1 MRNMAKARKPINFNN
16 KRPTI
21 KTVPKEEAW
30 ERLWGSEKTINS
42 NSTSEEL
49 PDGYEWNE
57 KKTKIIP
64 KESTED
70 S

>member
-1 MRNMAKARKPINFNN
+1 MKKKNYNAKKP
-16 KRPTI
+16 KLKP
-21 KTVPKEEAW
+21 VPKEEAW
-30 ERLWGSEKTINS
+30 ERLWGSGKTINS

-64 KESTED
+64 KENTED

>member
-1 MRNMAKARKPINFNN
+1 MAKKTKVTNYNAKKP
-16 KRPTI
+16 KI
-21 KTVPKEEAW
+21 KNVPKEEAW
-30 ERLWGSEKTINS
+30 ERLWGSGKTINS

>member
-1 MRNMAKARKPINFNN
+1 MKNKKKVINYNRK
-16 KRPTI
+16 KPTI
-21 KTVPKEEAW
+21 KDVPKEEAW
-30 ERLWGSEKTINS
+30 ERLWGSERTINS

-49 PDGYEWNE
+49 PDGYEWNK
-57 KKTKIIP
+57 KKTKITP

>member
-1 MRNMAKARKPINFNN
+1 MAKSNKINYNA
-16 KRPTI
+16 KRPKI

-30 ERLWGSEKTINS
+30 ERLYGSGNTINS

-64 KESTED
+64 KET
-70 S
+70 

>member
-1 MRNMAKARKPINFNN
+1 MAKKTKVTNYNAKKP
-16 KRPTI
+16 KL

-30 ERLWGSEKTINS
+30 ERLWGGEKTINS
-42 NSTSEEL
+42 NPTSEEL

>member
-1 MRNMAKARKPINFNN
+1 MAKKTKRINFNR
-16 KRPTI
+16 KKPTI

-30 ERLWGSEKTINS
+30 ERLWGDEKTINS

-57 KKTKIIP
+57 KKTKTIP

>member
-1 MRNMAKARKPINFNN
+1 MAKKNKVINYNAKKP
-16 KRPTI
+16 KL

-30 ERLWGSEKTINS
+30 ERLWGGEKTINS
-42 NSTSEEL
+42 NSTREEL

-57 KKTKIIP
+57 KKTKIIQ

>member
-1 MRNMAKARKPINFNN
+1 MTKKKKVTNYNAKKP
-16 KRPTI
+16 KL

-30 ERLWGSEKTINS
+30 ERLWGGEKTINS
-42 NSTSEEL
+42 NSKIEEL

>member
-1 MRNMAKARKPINFNN
+1 MAKKNKVINYNAKKP
-16 KRPTI
+16 KL

-30 ERLWGSEKTINS
+30 ERLWGGEKTINS

-49 PDGYEWNE
+49 PDGYEWHE

>member
-1 MRNMAKARKPINFNN
+1 MPIKKTTSKYAKKP
-16 KRPTI
+16 KLKP
-21 KTVPKEEAW
+21 VPKEEAW
-30 ERLWGSEKTINS
+30 DRLWGGDKTINS
-42 NSTSEEL
+42 NSTSEEF

-64 KESTED
+64 KENTED

>member
-1 MRNMAKARKPINFNN
+1 MAKVKKILSKYAK
-16 KRPTI
+16 KPTI
-21 KTVPKEEAW
+21 KDVPREEAW
-30 ERLWGSEKTINS
+30 DRLWGSEKTINS

-70 S
+70 T

>member
-1 MRNMAKARKPINFNN
+1 MAKKTKVTNYNAKKP
-16 KRPTI
+16 KL
-21 KTVPKEEAW
+21 KTVHKEEAW
-30 ERLWGSEKTINS
+30 ERLWGGEKTINS

>member
-1 MRNMAKARKPINFNN
+1 MAKKNKVINYNAKKP
-16 KRPTI
+16 KL
-21 KTVPKEEAW
+21 KTVPKEEAR
-30 ERLWGSEKTINS
+30 ERLWGGEKTINS

>member
-1 MRNMAKARKPINFNN
+1 MPIKKTTSKYAKKP
-16 KRPTI
+16 KLKP
-21 KTVPKEEAW
+21 VPKEEACD
-30 ERLWGSEKTINS
+30 RLWGGDKNINS

-64 KESTED
+64 KENTED

>member
-1 MRNMAKARKPINFNN
+1 ME
-16 KRPTI
+16 
-21 KTVPKEEAW
+21 TVPKEEAW
-30 ERLWGSEKTINS
+30 DRLWGSENTINS
-42 NSTSEEL
+42 SSVSEEL

>member
-1 MRNMAKARKPINFNN
+1 MAKKNKVINYNAKKP
-16 KRPTI
+16 KL

-30 ERLWGSEKTINS
+30 ERLWGGEKTINS

-57 KKTKIIP
+57 KKT
-64 KESTED
+64 
-70 S
+70 